1 MILSPGRNA
10 FSDNLVAIQC
20 PRNDPTKMKESKEE
34 VNKTLKHVWHK
45 VKHGKRKDSPRTKED
60 AFVLCKNDAL
70 NEEVDTNANSN
81 DGNKSSDSRW
91 NEIELISSTEEVT
104 QIKTKKKFKK
114 RVSHVNFFLFL
125 KDKEAKGKN

>member
-1 MILSPGRNA
+1 
-10 FSDNLVAIQC
+10 
-20 PRNDPTKMKESKEE
+20 MKESKEK

-60 AFVLCKNDAL
+60 AIVLCKNDAL

-81 DGNKSSDSRW
+81 SRW